1 MEKFKKFFRGYL
13 QTMLYG
19 IEIRPKYKVKI
30 IILEQMD
37 YSFYIILHT
46 INQFQLLAIIIQ
58 TSNEKRY
65 IDFKLDFVQSFLEFF
80 LVNNLIKQ
88 SLSYYLA
95 YIIIVISFLSQ
106 LVLFVFL
113 CFSTL
118 IRLYTANLIKSNNK
132 GNLNSNI
139 QNWVIQF
146 NELLHWIFVTYPVLY
161 LQIAVLSFSTLSCN
175 SLSLIPFN
183 ECEIIPLLQ
192 VFSIIQLLIS
202 FINGQILIYTMR
214 NHKFNEINSLKRRY
228 SSLLLF
234 NNTIVL
240 AIIFFHYNY
249 QFFEFSDAIKY
260 ILANLFTINQII
272 DQLNNYPYRD
282 PVRLPAITMT
292 FVQFWIVS
300 ILTLYRFTSFIQE
313 QQLFFFMILPLPL
326 IYMIGQGLAQQFQF
340 YAIINSNSKIQIKE
354 KHLIITADYFYKL
367 YLDYNKSQESQ
378 IKFQQFVKIHRQFCK
393 NKKCYSQD
401 LKFRQTDLDQKKDL
415 HLFSL
420 SIIKCIFKTAQQ
432 WLFTLANQNQDLQF
446 EQLQL
451 QYISFVSDIAQK
463 PLLGYLELRR
473 YQNSKNNNNSIY
485 FIEITNKLADQLQ
498 LQILDNQQR
507 QTSKDILI
515 QEQKSQLIEISL
527 QQQWWTQNL
536 YENLLS
542 DYVSLLDLKVEHWN
556 NLMVGYQSLN
566 PFQQNTQQLCGRIKQ
581 LKIQLDKF
589 IGVPEEWFDLK
600 VTTSKGHQI
609 KKLSHAQLNI
619 NCVTLKLY
627 SLFYSIMMNDFD
639 RSFYIEQYVKDLTSN
654 DRQKEIDIIDNLSLL
669 NDRTT
674 IILVSLVK
682 NKGKIVN
689 KNQLALA
696 NFFSYIDSN
705 NFKDN
710 VSNIHK
716 LLPKSIMAA
725 HELLID
731 QFMQRGFS
739 QFFVKKISGYYENAK
754 GFIQKSY
761 IKLGNLFEEL
771 DDYVLTASMLKC
783 NLLNQT
789 ILFDIEGKI
798 IGISEK
804 LYEIAKRFNPQIQ
817 VDFFKEFC
825 RVFLIFPSILT
836 TLKQMEQEN
845 KQKLDEFLLENEDTL
860 LYIPSNLIELNSL
873 YIKEQYDK
881 FGQKVDFGLESE
893 NLSSWRSWK
902 SMTKSIQSSENC
914 QEKNHLFKITNQDNI
929 DFTLQF
935 IQTHRE
941 LFQQFTILKTK
952 VKLFYQQLKVKS
964 FQYNYF
970 ILELDHIIEI
980 NSEHKNFQKYPSINK
995 IIEFQLNVGQTVAF
1009 NKTSY
1014 PDSHYDSLDRSINN
1028 FNQNLNQQ
1036 PYDQQ
1041 YIKELRKQQISNN
1054 QNEKQKH
1061 SKFNE
1066 VKSKG
1071 YEEKLN
1077 DEFNNLSLTI
1087 QRDKGPQLY
1096 QIPLQKMDQ
1105 EDEFEL
1111 QVLDGHFKQFEQDQ
1125 EMQLYQKQSSIIRNF
1140 GKDKDESQIEID
1152 ENQAKNSSNQDH
1164 EVVKADLIEILKINR
1179 QQKQNNHEHDEE
1191 ENKQRSVSS
1200 SRTSSSKSPSM
1211 LIRQLYSI
1219 NTFQGNIKL
1228 IVLSI
1233 LLIAL
1238 LFLSLVFIKM
1248 QIVQENY
1255 NVLQTNIN
1263 YVTFPE
1269 TLNFYFIKAT
1279 YFTWVQLTQESELV
1293 TYSEFIQTQI
1303 EQELQQMKEIIDVKL
1318 NELYQGIIQYE
1329 NQIITNELKLI
1340 NINEYEAQTQQLDL
1354 TQLIQLIQIHAFN
1367 FIDNFKNITSF
1378 KDILFFRLNMPFIY
1392 QFAYKYIT
1400 LLNENL
1406 VYYEEKII
1414 NDVIQIT
1421 MIILALITAIIMYIT
1436 FQISNVTLY
1445 EKQILMLISRVSYK
1459 AAEEAIDKLLDIK
1472 SVLSEPTQLVWKKIN
1487 FFDLNY
1493 ESKENNSDQNKMMV
1507 AKSLKTTSAT
1517 RSNYQTSRSKSKS
1530 KRNYQSNSLAQ
1541 RIYDLSLIN
1550 KMNYI
1555 YLLAIWL
1562 IFCIFVIGS
1571 ILVTVNQ
1578 VSDIKPTL
1586 NLNLQ
1591 LIRFKFR
1598 FDSLIVYS
1606 EIIKSEKIIEK
1617 YFLNQYQ
1624 ELDMQIDVIIELF
1637 NQQYDGFQDSMKQIY
1652 DSLIGNSGLMQAQ
1665 KIELLMYFEQSL
1677 CNFMSSEIP
1686 FCNIQIKS
1694 DANFSVPQNFIDEYG
1709 QPVAEDNNYEYVSG
1723 GIINMVQEFSKNLQM
1738 YYYTELVSKKLSN
1751 DSLLEISQ
1759 YLRSKVHITQ
1769 QVEYFLDTG
1778 KLLSTVGYNL
1788 FEQNQSKLNQATT
1801 LTQIYVYLTG
1811 FSMFLFFI
1819 LISYYW
1825 IKQITTRLQLM
1836 RLSLTLIPYD
1846 ILLEAK
1852 TISSLKQL

>member
-1 MEKFKKFFRGYL
+1 MERLKKFFRGYM

-19 IEIRPKYKVKI
+19 IEIRPKYK
-30 IILEQMD
+30 MD

-46 INQFQLLAIIIQ
+46 INQFQLLAIIFQ
-58 TSNEKRY
+58 TSHEKRY
-65 IDFKLDFVQSFLEFF
+65 SDFKLDFVQSFLEFF
-80 LVNNLIKQ
+80 LVNSLLKQ
-88 SLSYYLA
+88 SLSYSLG

-106 LVLFVFL
+106 LILFLFL
-113 CFSTL
+113 CFSTF
-118 IRLYTANLIKSNNK
+118 IRLYTANLIKTSEK
-132 GNLNSNI
+132 GNLNNNI
-139 QNWVIQF
+139 QNWVQQF
-146 NELLHWIFVTYPVLY
+146 NELLHWIFVAYPVIY

-175 SLSLIPFN
+175 SLSLIPYK

-192 VFSIIQLLIS
+192 VFSLIQLLIS
-202 FINGQILIYTMR
+202 FFNGQILIYTMR
-214 NHKFNEINSLKRRY
+214 NHRFNEINCLKRRY

-249 QFFEFSDAIKY
+249 EFFNLSDAIKY
-260 ILANLFTINQII
+260 VLANLFTINQII

-292 FVQFWIVS
+292 FIQFWIVVV
-300 ILTLYRFTSFIQE
+300 LTIYRFSAKIE
-313 QQLFFFMILPLPL
+313 ENQLFFLMALPIPL
-326 IYMIGQGLAQQFQF
+326 VYMIGQGLATQF
-340 YAIINSNSKIQIKE
+340 YFYGIINSNSNTQIKE

-367 YLDYNKSQESQ
+367 YLDYNKSQVCQ
-378 IKFQQFVKIHRQFCK
+378 IQFQQFIKIHRCYCK

-401 LKFRQTDLDQKKDL
+401 LKYRQADLDQKKDL
-415 HLFSL
+415 HQLSL

-432 WLFTLANQNQDLQF
+432 WLFSLANQNQDLQF

-463 PLLGYLELRR
+463 PLLGYLELRKQ
-473 YQNSKNNNNSIY
+473 QNSKNNNNSIY

-498 LQILDNQQR
+498 IQILDNQQR
-507 QTSKDILI
+507 QTSKDVLI

-536 YENLLS
+536 YENLLN
-542 DYVSLLDLKVEHWN
+542 DYICLLDLKVEHWN
-556 NLMVGYQSLN
+556 NLMIGYQSLN
-566 PFQQNTQQLCGRIKQ
+566 PFQQNTQQLCSKIKQ
-581 LKIQLDKF
+581 LKTLLDKY

-600 VTTSKGHQI
+600 VTTSKGHQV
-609 KKLSHAQLNI
+609 KKLSHALLNI
-619 NCVTLKLY
+619 NSITLKLY
-627 SLFYSIMMNDFD
+627 SLFYSIMMNDYD

-654 DRQKEIDIIDNLSLL
+654 DRQKEIDIIDNFSLL

-696 NFFSYIDSN
+696 NYFQYIDSN
-705 NFKDN
+705 NFKDS
-710 VSNIHK
+710 VPNIHK
-716 LLPKSIMAA
+716 LLPKSIMPA

-731 QFMQRGFS
+731 QYMQRGYS

-771 DDYVLTASMLKC
+771 DDYVITASMLKC
-783 NLLNQT
+783 NLSNQT

-804 LYEIAKRFNPQIQ
+804 LYDITKKINPQIQ
-817 VDFFKEFC
+817 IDFFKEFC
-825 RVFLIFPSILT
+825 RIFLIYPSILT
-836 TLKQMEQEN
+836 TLKQMEQQN
-845 KQKLDEFLLENEDTL
+845 KQKLDEFILDNEDTL
-860 LYIPSNLIELNSL
+860 LYIPFNLIELNSL

-902 SMTKSIQSSENC
+902 SLTKSLYSQENN
-914 QEKNHLFKITNQDNI
+914 QDKNHLYKITDLENI
-929 DFTLQF
+929 DFSLQF
-935 IQTHRE
+935 MQIHKE
-941 LFQQFTILKTK
+941 MFEQFTILKTK
-952 VKLFYQQLKVKS
+952 VRLLYQQLKVKS
-964 FQYNYF
+964 YQYNYF
-970 ILELDHIIEI
+970 ILELDHITEI
-980 NSEHKNFQKYPSINK
+980 NSENKYFNKYPSINK
-995 IIEFQLNVGQTVAF
+995 IIEFQLNAGQTVAY
-1009 NKTSY
+1009 NKTY
-1014 PDSHYDSLDRSINN
+1014 PDSHIDSLDRSFN
-1028 FNQNLNQQ
+1028 NQNLNQQ
-1036 PYDQQ
+1036 LYDQK
-1041 YIKELRKQQISNN
+1041 YIKELRKKQNLEN
-1054 QNEKQKH
+1054 QND
-1061 SKFNE
+1061 
-1066 VKSKG
+1066 KSKYG
-1071 YEEKLN
+1071 KYNEIKSKEYEDKIN

-1087 QRDKGPQLY
+1087 QRDKGPQLW
-1096 QIPLQKMDQ
+1096 QIPLQKIDQ
-1105 EDEFEL
+1105 DDEFEF
-1111 QVLDGHFKQFEQDQ
+1111 QMIDGHFKQFEQDQ
-1125 EMQLYQKQSSIIRNF
+1125 EIQQYQQQQSSILRNF
-1140 GKDKDESQIEID
+1140 GKDKEESQIDID
-1152 ENQAKNSSNQDH
+1152 DNQGKNSSNHDN
-1164 EVVKADLIEILKINR
+1164 EVVKADLMEILQINR
-1179 QQKQNNHEHDEE
+1179 QLKQKNNEYEEE
-1191 ENKQRSVSS
+1191 ENKQKRSISS

-1228 IVLSI
+1228 IV
-1233 LLIAL
+1233 
-1238 LFLSLVFIKM
+1238 FK
-1248 QIVQENY
+1248 NY

-1269 TLNFYFIKAT
+1269 SLNFYFVKTT
-1279 YFTWVQLTQESELV
+1279 YISWILLTQELNLV

-1303 EQELQQMKEIIDVKL
+1303 EQELNSMKDIIDIKL

-1329 NQIITNELKLI
+1329 NQIITSDLKLI

-1354 TQLIQLIQIHAFN
+1354 TQLIQLIQIHTFN
-1367 FIDNFKNITSF
+1367 FIDQFKSITSY
-1378 KDILFFRLNMPFIY
+1378 KDVLFFRLNMPFIY
-1392 QFAYKYIT
+1392 QFAFKYIT

-1406 VYYEEKII
+1406 VYYEDKII

-1421 MIILALITAIIMYIT
+1421 MIILGFITAIILYIT

-1459 AAEEAIDKLLDIK
+1459 AAEEAIDKLLDIR

-1493 ESKENNSDQNKMMV
+1493 ESKENNNDQNKMIV

-1517 RSNYQTSRSKSKS
+1517 RSNYQNTKSKSKS

-1555 YLLAIWL
+1555 YLIVVWL
-1562 IFCIFVIGS
+1562 IFCLFVIGS

-1578 VSDIKPTL
+1578 ISDIKPTL

-1606 EIIKSEKIIEK
+1606 EVIKTEKIIET
-1617 YFLNQYQ
+1617 YLQNQYKD
-1624 ELDMQIDVIIELF
+1624 LDMQIDVIIDLF
-1637 NQQYDGFQDSMKQIY
+1637 NQQYNGFQESMKQIY
-1652 DSLIGNSGLMQAQ
+1652 DSLIGNSGLMQTQ
-1665 KIELLMYFEQSL
+1665 KTELLMYFEQSL
-1677 CNFMSSEIP
+1677 CNFMSPEIP
-1686 FCNIQIKS
+1686 FCNIQISSDFNFTVPKS
-1694 DANFSVPQNFIDEYG
+1694 FIDQYG
-1709 QPVAEDNNYEYVSG
+1709 QPIAEDNNYEYVSG
-1723 GIINMVQEFSKNLQM
+1723 GIINMVQEFSKTLQM
-1738 YYYTELVSKKLSN
+1738 YYYTELVNKMLSN
-1751 DSLLEISQ
+1751 DSAFEISQ

-1788 FEQNQSKLNQATT
+1788 YEQNQSKLNQATT

-1811 FSMFLFFI
+1811 FSVFLIFI
-1819 LISYYW
+1819 IMSYKW
-1825 IKQITTRLQLM
+1825 MKQITTRLQLM

-1846 ILLEAK
+1846 ILLEPK